1 MSKEKK
7 IKDSP
12 EPVTIS
18 GTRTILNQ
26 MIYCICKIKVQE
38 SLGTG
43 FFCKIPFKNEGEIPF
58 LFTNYHVLN
67 KDYFEKSDSLKL
79 LLNDEKDVKNMNL
92 KIKRR
97 IYFNEAYDTAL
108 IEIKDSDGITDFLGL
123 DENLFRDDEDALFK
137 TNTIYVLHYPNGKKA
152 SVSYG
157 LVNII
162 KQKEILHTCSTENG
176 SSGSPILNLETNKV
190 IGIHK
195 EGMKN
200 PKFNYNKATFLKYP
214 LNDIINDNSN
224 NNNNTN
230 ISPNYL
236 MNNNNFNFPN
246 QINYLNMNQLGYNMN
261 ISGPKMNIIFQE
273 KTDPPHSTT
282 LVINYG
288 TTVDQLLT
296 NFLIKVN
303 KPELIG
309 LKEKVQFIY
318 NLRTL
323 KFGDQTPIEKFF
335 KRSMNLVN
343 IQVIYTNN

>member
-1 MSKEKK
+1 MSKEKL

-18 GTRTILNQ
+18 GTKTILNQ
-26 MIYCICKIKVQE
+26 MINCICKIKVQE

-43 FFCKIPFKNEGEIPF
+43 FFCKIPIKNKGETPF
-58 LFTNYHVLN
+58 LFTNYHVLHKN
-67 KDYFEKSDSLKL
+67 YFDKSKILKL
-79 LLNDEKDVKNMNL
+79 LLNDEKEIKHMNL
-92 KIKRR
+92 GISRMY
-97 IYFNEAYDTAL
+97 YFDEKYDIAL
-108 IEIKDSDGITDFLGL
+108 IEIRNEDNITNFLGL
-123 DENLFRDDEDALFK
+123 DDNLFRDDEDTIFK
-137 TNTIYVLHYPNGKKA
+137 TKSIYVLHYPNGKNA

-157 LVNII
+157 LVNSIE
-162 KQKEILHTCSTENG
+162 QKEIKHTCSTLYG

-195 EGMKN
+195 EGMKL
-200 PKFNYNKATFLKYP
+200 PTFNFNKGTFLKYP
-214 LNDIINDNSN
+214 LNDFINNNGN
-224 NNNNTN
+224 NNNYN
-230 ISPNYL
+230 IYSNYS

-246 QINYLNMNQLGYNMN
+246 QINNLNINNFGNDMN
-261 ISGPKMNIIFQE
+261 IPGPKMNIIFQE

-296 NFLIKVN
+296 NFFIKIN

-343 IQVIYTNN
+343 IQVIYTNI